1 MTLLKIFPCSVLEVI
16 GSVFVSPHRLS
27 IRCDSRPLPSKIL
40 SVNLRTNNGNSS
52 KFTPYGRVTSVTP
65 WYSPVL
71 PSEVALGQLS
81 AHCPGF
87 QTFGSLTGKH
97 VGGGSLISLKPVLED
112 ASHTSFT
119 PAYTFFLSTSL
130 RVAPISHKGFLLSCS
145 NVNLTS
151 YTISTWIRR
160 GSPCVLGEFF
170 ARLAAPRFATFNL
183 TGRNHPAVHDFR

>member
-1 MTLLKIFPCSVLEVI
+1 MIF
-16 GSVFVSPHRLS
+16 
-27 IRCDSRPLPSKIL
+27 
-40 SVNLRTNNGNSS
+40 SVNLRTNNGNGA

-97 VGGGSLISLKPVLED
+97 VGGGFLISLKPILED

-119 PAYTFFLSTSL
+119 PAYTFFLSTLL
-130 RVAPISHKGFLLSCS
+130 RVAPISYKGFLLSCS

-151 YTISTWIRR
+151 YTISTWIPLHL
-160 GSPCVLGEFF
+160 GGIFCTLASSQICDIQSDGKEPPSGTWLPMTMSPSLEHL
-170 ARLAAPRFATFNL
+170 RIKESDT
-183 TGRNHPAVHDFR
+183 DSI